1 VCYSCSE
8 SKYKGKIGF
17 MVSKGWGYI
26 RHFILD

>member
-1 VCYSCSE
+1 MCYSCSE

-17 MVSKGWGYI
+17 KVSEGWGYI